1 MMKSKRTKAFRKLFD
16 KLPDHIQEN
25 TRKQYA
31 LFLDNPGHPSLR
43 TKQIGS
49 TRNEKFKVFE
59 VSIGM
64 GYRATYFINGS
75 VYVWFW
81 IGTHNSFDKKY

>member
-1 MMKSKRTKAFRKLFD
+1 MKSKRTRTFRKLFD
-16 KLPDHIQEN
+16 KLPNHIREN
-25 TRKQYA
+25 ARKQYK

-49 TRNEKFKVFE
+49 TRKEMFGIFE

-64 GYRATYFINGS
+64 GYRATYFVNGDT
-75 VYVWFW
+75 YVWFW
-81 IGTHNSFDKKY
+81 IGTHSSFDTKY